1 MSWFDENSNDPEIAR
16 FAGNDFTDAQG
27 GYNAETDPFRENLPG
42 QPAGYHGLEFWDLQG
57 QSPIAP
63 NNQQGSPNGGLAPG
77 WVRTA
82 NGYEYQGTSGPS
94 GSGGFTG
101 GGTSN
106 RPNPNDFGRPGVPD
120 LGNFRSPDPLRPWEE
135 TFNAP
140 TAEDATNSPG
150 FQFRLGEGL
159 KALERSAA
167 AKGTLLTGGAL
178 KGEQRYAQNAASGEY
193 KDVYNRAYNEYDTRR
208 TNFLSNEANR
218 YNSQRSNL
226 TDQWGFNSD
235 LFGMNRT
242 NRVDDWGIASD
253 YFNQG
258 QAERKTD
265 FDIWNT
271 QDTNAFNKIYQ
282 TAMLKKP
289 PSPYSLG
296 Y

>member
-1 MSWFDENSNDPEIAR
+1 MSWFDDNSTDPEIAR
-16 FAGNDFTDAQG
+16 FGGNDFASSQAGYDPYHDPTTFAGYDPTGNTPTPNQQGGYSTPPPIDTATGAYPAGWAQG
-27 GYNAETDPFRENLPG
+27 GDGLWHFSEPS
-42 QPAGYHGLEFWDLQG
+42 AG
-57 QSPIAP
+57 
-63 NNQQGSPNGGLAPG
+63 GSGG
-77 WVRTA
+77 
-82 NGYEYQGTSGPS
+82 
-94 GSGGFTG
+94 GGFTG
-101 GGTSN
+101 GGGSSN
-106 RPNPNDFGRPGVPD
+106 RPNPSDFGRPGVPD

-135 TFNAP
+135 TFKAP

-167 AKGTLLTGGAL
+167 AKGTLLTGGTL
-178 KGEQRYAQNAASGEY
+178 KGEQRYAQNTASNEY
-193 KDVYNRAYNEYDTRR
+193 KDVYGRAYNEYDTRR
-208 TNFLSNEANR
+208 TNFLQNEANR

-226 TDQWGFNSD
+226 GDQWGMNTD
-235 LFGMNRT
+235 VFGMNNT
-242 NRVDDWGIASD
+242 NRMNDWQINSD

-258 QAERKTD
+258 LAEKQQN